1 MKKSIRKNYLYNLI
15 YQLSAVLLPLITMPY
30 VARVLQADGVG
41 INSYTNANTQYF
53 ILMGSLGISI
63 YATKKIATVRDNVVK
78 LRENFWGI
86 FLLQFFGCILAYI
99 VFLLTMVRNSD
110 LSQFYFYQ
118 GFFIIASAIDIS
130 WYFLGKEDFKNAS
143 IRSLLVKVTSVALIF
158 IFVKTK
164 DDLWKYIFINSFTI
178 LIGQLVMWIYVDKN
192 VLRVKDVK
200 KISIIPHIIPALT
213 LFLPQVATQVYMVLD
228 KTMTGI
234 LTNTV
239 QVGYYDQSQK
249 IIRVLLAV
257 VTSLGMVMLPR
268 IANMHKNGQ
277 LDESIKFLKKA
288 FRMIC
293 FLSIPISF
301 GIIGVSNKFIP
312 LFFGANY
319 IPVIKMTQISAL
331 MIIIIG
337 LGNVFGTQYL
347 LAVGK
352 NKEYTYSVCIGAI
365 INLSLNLILIPK
377 FSALGAVIATLIAET
392 SIAVIQCWYSRSI
405 LSIEWIKETYK
416 YWLSGIL
423 MLLIVR
429 LLGSGD
435 SRNIIILIK
444 QVSGGIITYFI
455 ILLMLRDDFLIEIIE
470 NLKIRM
476 LKRKK
481 QATRRK

>member
-1 MKKSIRKNYLYNLI
+1 MKRSIRKNYLYNLM
-15 YQLSAVLLPLITMPY
+15 YQLSAVLLSLITMPY
-30 VARVLQADGVG
+30 VSRVLEVEGIG

-53 ILMGSLGISI
+53 ILIGSLGISI
-63 YATKKIATVRDNVVK
+63 YATKKIATVREDIAK

-86 FLLQFFGCILAYI
+86 FLLQFIGCILAYI
-99 VFLLTMVRNSD
+99 VFLLTMVRNND

-118 GFFIIASAIDIS
+118 GFFIIASAVDIS

-143 IRSLLVKVTSVALIF
+143 IRSLLVKVISVLLIF
-158 IFVKTK
+158 MFVRTK
-164 DDLWKYIFINSFTI
+164 YDLWKYIFINSSTI
-178 LIGQLVMWIYVDKN
+178 LIGQLVMWIYVDKT
-192 VLRVKDVK
+192 VLRIKELRRVK
-200 KISIIPHIIPALT
+200 IIVHILPALT

-239 QVGYYDQSQK
+239 EVGYYDQSQK

-277 LDESIKFLKKA
+277 LDQSINYLRRA

-319 IPVIKMTQISAL
+319 TSVIILTQISAL

-337 LGNVFGTQYL
+337 VGNVFGTQYL
-347 LAVGK
+347 LAIGK
-352 NKEYTYSVCIGAI
+352 NKEYTYSVCVGAVV
-365 INLSLNLILIPK
+365 NLSLNLILIPK
-377 FSALGAVIATLIAET
+377 LAALGAVIATLIAET
-392 SIAVIQCWYSRSI
+392 FIASIQCWYSRKI
-405 LSIEWIKETYK
+405 LSIQWIKETYK
-416 YWLSGIL
+416 YWIAGIL
-423 MLLIVR
+423 MLIVVK
-429 LLGSGD
+429 LLGSGN
-435 SRNIIILIK
+435 SRSIVILTK
-444 QVSGGIITYFI
+444 QVLGGVITYFV
-455 ILLMLRDDFLIEIIE
+455 ILFIFRDSFLVETIK
-470 NLKIRM
+470 NFKM
-476 LKRKK
+476 KVFKK
-481 QATRRK
+481 EEF